1 MYHNVLHGFWDVRG
15 AGTAAIDA
23 KLIEQLTATR
33 EAVLLEVFLD
43 LQKAYNALD
52 QNRSLE
58 LLAAYGVG
66 PRTL

>member
-1 MYHNVLHGFWDVRG
+1 MYHNALHGFWDGRG
-15 AGTAAIDA
+15 AGTAAIDV
-23 KLIEQLTATR
+23 KLIKQLTATR